1 MFRRKQDEEDPFAA
15 LKDAAER
22 GSTRVTSGNAEATAS
37 TGHSDGESGGKVTSS
52 QVTGVPGSSRPRR
65 RSNAFLVL
73 LTIVVSFGG
82 AAALVL
88 MSEGDMPGGDGSAA
102 SGDGPVVSGDDS
114 GGDGDSSP
122 GTTTKAPPPKHYDLV
137 QPAGFKGA
145 LGAVQRKLKSG
156 ERVWL
161 IRVARDRI
169 NINTRL
175 PNGDQRLINV
185 DDELHA
191 DATTAG
197 SAGDRAGIPLGRI
210 DVQAPSRAVR
220 RVAAKGGVAPRRL
233 DYLVLFSS
241 SFPGDAP
248 TWSLFFRSGSQTN
261 TQWIASLDGRSV
273 HRPGEASD
281 SGSGSSSN
289 SVTIRTD
296 DGTTT
301 LTGDQAQR
309 VMACVRKA
317 GSDGAK
323 IQECLP

>member
-1 MFRRKQDEEDPFAA
+1 MFRRKQDDEDPFAA

-37 TGHSDGESGGKVTSS
+37 TGHSGDESGATASSSS
-52 QVTGVPGSSRPRR
+52 QVTGVPGSSPRR
-65 RSNAFLVL
+65 RGNAFLVL
-73 LTIVVSFGG
+73 LTIVVSLG
-82 AAALVL
+82 AAAALL
-88 MSEGDMPGGDGSAA
+88 LFSKSDMPGESGSALV
-102 SGDGPVVSGDDS
+102 GDGPSSGDDP
-114 GGDGDSSP
+114 GGTGSP
-122 GTTTKAPPPKHYDLV
+122 GTTTKGKPPAPKHYDLV
-137 QPAGFKGA
+137 QPAGFKRA
-145 LGAVQRKLKSG
+145 LGGVQRKLKSG

-185 DDELHA
+185 DDELKV

-197 SAGDRAGIPLGRI
+197 SAGDRTGIALGRI
-210 DVQAPSRAVR
+210 DPQAPSRAVR
-220 RVAAKGGVAPRRL
+220 GVVARGGGPARRL
-233 DYLVLFSS
+233 DYLVLVSS

-261 TQWIASLDGRSV
+261 TQWTARLDGRGA
-273 HRPGEASD
+273 HRPGEASN
-281 SGSGSSSN
+281 SGSGSTSN

-296 DGTTT
+296 HGTTT

-309 VMACVRKA
+309 VMACVRRA

-323 IQECLP
+323 IQACLP